1 MVVGKMK
8 EKELR
13 KLKKIEL
20 YEILLAQ
27 SEEIDRLR
35 TELEM
40 TQEKLQQKEMTIA
53 EAGSLAEAS
62 LQLTK
67 VFEEAQ
73 KAADLYLYNIREK
86 TGGGYDN
93 AE

>member
-1 MVVGKMK
+1 MK
-8 EKELR
+8 EKELQ
-13 KLKKIEL
+13 KLKRIEL

-35 TELEM
+35 DELEE
-40 TQEKLQQKEMTIA
+40 TKVKLQEKGIKIA

-62 LQLTK
+62 LRLTK

-73 KAADLYLYNIREK
+73 KAADLYLYNIRNK
-86 TGGGYDN
+86 DGGGH
-93 AE
+93 A